1 MLDVNAQLLV
11 LLPLLASGIGW
22 LVIQSYRRSDARQAQ
37 MIELYKKQAD
47 DANARAREA
56 EQREDRAWAKARAYW
71 RLLVENGIDPV
82 PPIED
87 GDNL

>member
-1 MLDVNAQLLV
+1 MDWNAV
-11 LLPLLASGIGW
+11 LLAIIPLVGGGIGW

-56 EQREDRAWAKARAYW
+56 EQREERAWAKARAYW

-87 GDNL
+87 GDSL

>member
-1 MLDVNAQLLV
+1 MDWNAI
-11 LLPLLASGIGW
+11 LLAIIPLAGAGIGW

-47 DANARAREA
+47 EAKARAVEA
-56 EQREDRAWAKARAYW
+56 ERSEDRAWAKARAYW

>member
-1 MLDVNAQLLV
+1 MDWNAI
-11 LLPLLASGIGW
+11 LLAIIPLAGAGVGW

-47 DANARAREA
+47 DAKARAEA
-56 EQREDRAWAKARAYW
+56 AERSEDRAWAKARAYW

-87 GDNL
+87 GDGL

>member
-1 MLDVNAQLLV
+1 MDWNAI
-11 LLPLLASGIGW
+11 LLAIIPLAGAGLGW

-47 DANARAREA
+47 EAKARAVEA
-56 EQREDRAWAKARAYW
+56 ERSEDRAWAKARAYW

>member
-1 MLDVNAQLLV
+1 MDWNAV
-11 LLPLLASGIGW
+11 LLALIPLVGGGIGW

-56 EQREDRAWAKARAYW
+56 EQREERAWTKARAYW

-87 GDNL
+87 GDSL